1 MTEHKQH
8 MDRFHREL
16 EEYLDQ
22 QNVGEGEDL
31 QKYLDQFM
39 SIYNER
45 LQSGYKSKLDIAL
58 EKFYTA

>member
-1 MTEHKQH
+1 MTDHKQH

-39 SIYNER
+39 VCV
-45 LQSGYKSKLDIAL
+45 KLTVGSNIVL
-58 EKFYTA
+58 PVG